1 MQKIVDCLNENREEL
16 RNTLLL
22 ILLMLV
28 EKFPDVANFVAFQ
41 DGFDLLFRIVQS
53 DSDITIRDCLKVVYY
68 IIHGNIVTLKLLS
81 QRMFSFILL
90 HSSLHQ

>member
-1 MQKIVDCLNENREEL
+1 MQKIVDCLNENREEI
-16 RNTLLL
+16 RNNLLL

-53 DSDITIRDCLKVVYY
+53 DSDINIRDCLKVVYY

>member
-1 MQKIVDCLNENREEL
+1 MQKIVDCLNENREEI
-16 RNTLLL
+16 RNNLLL

-53 DSDITIRDCLKVVYY
+53 DSEITIRDCLKVVYY

>member
-1 MQKIVDCLNENREEL
+1 MQKIVDCLNENREEI
-16 RNTLLL
+16 RNNLLL

-53 DSDITIRDCLKVVYY
+53 DSDITFRDCLKVVYY